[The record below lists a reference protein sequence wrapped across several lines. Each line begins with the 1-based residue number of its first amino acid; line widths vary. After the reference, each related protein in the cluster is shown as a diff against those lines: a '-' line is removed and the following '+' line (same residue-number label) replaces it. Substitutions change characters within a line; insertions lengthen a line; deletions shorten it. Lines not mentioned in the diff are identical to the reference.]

1 MKITATEL
9 SKLLN
14 GTIEGNPNV
23 TVNRPSKIEEG
34 GEGSITFLANPKY
47 TEYVYTTTASII
59 LVAKDFEATKP
70 VTPTLIRVENVYE
83 SLAFLLN
90 KFGAAQGQKAKGLID
105 ESASID
111 PSAKM
116 GEGVSVGKFSIIEK
130 GSTIGESTIIY
141 PQVHIA
147 ENVSIGKNCKIY
159 PGVKI
164 YHGCEIGDNCI
175 LHANVVIGGDGFG
188 FAPKEDGSF
197 QKIAQIGN
205 VVIESD
211 VEIGCN
217 SSIDRGSIGS
227 TTIKKGVKIDNL
239 VQVAHNVSVGENTVI
254 ASQAGIAGSTKIG
267 KNCMIGGQ
275 VGFAGHLTIAEGS
288 KFQAQSGIAS
298 NIKEPN
304 KAWFGSPAIDYKDF
318 IRSFGVFK
326 KLPEIYRKFGKM
338 EKKLNENKN
347 EK

>member
-1 MKITATEL
+1 MEITATEL

-34 GEGSITFLANPKY
+34 GEGTIT
-47 TEYVYTTTASII
+47 
-59 LVAKDFEATKP
+59 
-70 VTPTLIRVENVYE
+70 
-83 SLAFLLN
+83 
-90 KFGAAQGQKAKGLID
+90 GQKAKGVID

-111 PSAKM
+111 TTSNIEKD
-116 GEGVSVGKFSIIEK
+116 VSVGKFSIIEK

-147 ENVSIGKNCKIY
+147 EDVSIGKNCKIY

-164 YHGCEIGDNCI
+164 YHGCKIGDNCI
-175 LHANVVIGGDGFG
+175 IHANVVIGGDGFG
-188 FAPKEDGSF
+188 FAPKADGSF
-197 QKIAQIGN
+197 EKISQIGN
-205 VVIESD
+205 VIIESN
-211 VEIGCN
+211 VEIGSN
-217 SSIDRGSIGS
+217 TTIDRGSIGS

-239 VQVAHNVSVGENTVI
+239 VQIAHNVSIGENTVI

-275 VGFAGHLTIAEGS
+275 VGFAGHLTIADGS
-288 KFQAQSGIAS
+288 KFQAQSGIGS
-298 NIKEPN
+298 NVKEPN
-304 KAWFGSPAIDYKDF
+304 KAWFGSPAIDYKDY

-326 KLPEIYRKFGKM
+326 KLPEIYRKFGRM
-338 EKKLNENKN
+338 ERQMNENKN

>member
-14 GTIEGNPNV
+14 GTIEGNPDV

-34 GEGSITFLANPKY
+34 GEGTITFLANPKY
-47 TEYVYTTTASII
+47 SEYAYTTTASIL
-59 LVAKDFEATKP
+59 LVGNEFEATKP
-70 VTPTLIRVENVYE
+70 VAPTLIRVENVYE

-90 KFGAAQGQKAKGLID
+90 KFGAAQGQKAKGVID
-105 ESASID
+105 ETASID
-111 PSAKM
+111 DEATIA
-116 GEGVSVGKFSIIEK
+116 EDVSVGKFSIIEK

-141 PQVHIA
+141 PQVHVA
-147 ENVSIGKNCKIY
+147 ENVTIGKNCKIY

-175 LHANVVIGGDGFG
+175 LHANVVIGADGFG
-188 FAPKEDGSF
+188 FAPKEDGTF
-197 QKIAQIGN
+197 EKISQIGN
-205 VVIESD
+205 VVIESN
-211 VEIGCN
+211 VEIGSN
-217 SSIDRGSIGS
+217 TAIDRGSIGS

-239 VQVAHNVSVGENTVI
+239 VQIAHNVSIGENTVI

-275 VGFAGHLTIAEGS
+275 VGFAGHLTIADGS
-288 KFQAQSGIAS
+288 KFQAQSGIGS

-318 IRSFGVFK
+318 IRSYGVFK
-326 KLPEIYRKFGKM
+326 RLPEIYRKFGKM
-338 EKKLNENKN
+338 EKKI
-347 EK
+347 EKSD

>member
-1 MKITATEL
+1 MEITAAEL

-14 GTIEGNPNV
+14 GTIEGNPEV

-34 GEGSITFLANPKY
+34 GEGTITFLANPKY
-47 TEYVYTTTASII
+47 SEYVYTTTASIL
-59 LVAKDFEATKP
+59 LVGKDFKATQDIA
-70 VTPTLIRVENVYE
+70 PTLIRVENVYE
-83 SLAFLLN
+83 SLAFLLE
-90 KFGAAQGQKAKGLID
+90 KFGDGQAQKEKGVID
-105 ESASID
+105 QLASID
-111 PSAKM
+111 SAAQIADN
-116 GEGVSVGKFSIIEK
+116 VSVGKYSIIEK
-130 GSTIGESTIIY
+130 GTQIGESTIIY

-147 ENVSIGKNCKIY
+147 ENVTIGKNCKIY

-188 FAPKEDGSF
+188 FAPNKDGSF
-197 QKIAQIGN
+197 KKISQIGN
-205 VVIESD
+205 VVIESN
-211 VEIGCN
+211 VEIGSN
-217 SSIDRGSIGS
+217 STVDRGSIGS
-227 TTIKKGVKIDNL
+227 THIKKGVKIDNL
-239 VQVAHNVSVGENTVI
+239 VQIAHNVSIGEHTVI

-275 VGFAGHLTIAEGS
+275 VGFAGHLTIADGS

-304 KAWFGSPAIDYKDF
+304 KAWFGSPAVGYKDF
-318 IRSFGVFK
+318 IRSYGVFK
-326 KLPEIYRKFGKM
+326 KLPEIYRKFGKI
-338 EKKLNENKN
+338 EKEFDKE

>member
-14 GTIEGNPNV
+14 GTIEGNPDV

-34 GEGSITFLANPKY
+34 GEGTITFLANPKY
-47 TEYVYTTTASII
+47 SEYAYTTTASIL

-70 VTPTLIRVENVYE
+70 VAPTLIRVENVYE

-90 KFGAAQGQKAKGLID
+90 KFGAAQGQKAKGVID
-105 ESASID
+105 ETASID
-111 PSAKM
+111 VEATIS
-116 GEGVSVGKFSIIEK
+116 EGVSVGKFSIIEK
-130 GSTIGESTIIY
+130 GSIVGESTIIY

-147 ENVSIGKNCKIY
+147 ENVIIGKNCKIY

-175 LHANVVIGGDGFG
+175 LHANVVIGADGFG
-188 FAPKEDGSF
+188 FAPKEDGTF
-197 QKIAQIGN
+197 EKISQIGN
-205 VVIESD
+205 VVIESN
-211 VEIGCN
+211 VEIGSN
-217 SSIDRGSIGS
+217 TTIDRGSIGS

-239 VQVAHNVSVGENTVI
+239 VQIAHNVSIGENTVI

-275 VGFAGHLTIAEGS
+275 VGFAGHLTIADGS
-288 KFQAQSGIAS
+288 KFQAQSGIGS
-298 NIKEPN
+298 NIKEAN

-318 IRSFGVFK
+318 IKSYGVFK
-326 KLPEIYRKFGKM
+326 RLPEIYRKFGRM
-338 EKKLNENKN
+338 EKRIDKSD
-347 EK
+347 